1 MFGTI
6 YNSLIGIMGARS
18 LRARVPNN
26 SRIIVDYNFNWVSV
40 LGLFFPIS
48 MSALILVQVIYK
60 TLWLLVNAMPLM
72 LNQRSNEVL
81 WGISCECV
89 TNEHHLD
96 ELRAIMNRRI
106 RIDPIKVRRKEGAK

>member
-6 YNSLIGIMGARS
+6 YRSLIEIMRASS
-18 LRARVPNN
+18 LRAKVPNN

-48 MSALILVQVIYK
+48 MSALLLVQVIYK

-72 LNQRSNEVL
+72 LNQRSNEAP
-81 WGISCECV
+81 WGISCECII
-89 TNEHHLD
+89 NEH
-96 ELRAIMNRRI
+96 
-106 RIDPIKVRRKEGAK
+106 